1 MRQDDKTN
9 LVLAKERVSPSP
21 TNAPN
26 LVPMVVVVVV
36 VVVEVVVVVVV
47 GAIVDDDEVDFDFE
61 RWTLKKVL
69 VIAA

>member
-36 VVVEVVVVVVV
+36 VVVEVVVVV

-61 RWTLKKVL
+61 R
-69 VIAA
+69 

>member
-61 RWTLKKVL
+61 R
-69 VIAA
+69 

>member
-36 VVVEVVVVVVV
+36 VVLEVVVVV

-61 RWTLKKVL
+61 R
-69 VIAA
+69 

>member
-36 VVVEVVVVVVV
+36 VVVWGGVWDGVCVMWGVWRVACGVRRVARGVV
-47 GAIVDDDEVDFDFE
+47 
-61 RWTLKKVL
+61 
-69 VIAA
+69 

>member
-26 LVPMVVVVVV
+26 LVPMVEVVVVV
-36 VVVEVVVVVVV
+36 VKVVVVV
-47 GAIVDDDEVDFDFE
+47 GAIADDGEVDFDFE
-61 RWTLKKVL
+61 R
-69 VIAA
+69 

>member
-26 LVPMVVVVVV
+26 LVPMVEVVVVVKVVVVV
-36 VVVEVVVVVVV
+36 VVNVVLVVVVEVEVVR
-47 GAIVDDDEVDFDFE
+47 AIVDDDEVDFDFE
-61 RWTLKKVL
+61 R
-69 VIAA
+69 

>member
-26 LVPMVVVVVV
+26 LVPMVEVVV
-36 VVVEVVVVVVV
+36 VVVVVVV
-47 GAIVDDDEVDFDFE
+47 GAIADDGEVDFDFE
-61 RWTLKKVL
+61 R
-69 VIAA
+69 

>member
-1 MRQDDKTN
+1 MKQDDKTN

-26 LVPMVVVVVV
+26 LVPMVEVVV

-61 RWTLKKVL
+61 R
-69 VIAA
+69 

>member
-26 LVPMVVVVVV
+26 LVPMVEVVVVMMVVVV
-36 VVVEVVVVVVV
+36 VVVE
-47 GAIVDDDEVDFDFE
+47 DLHW
-61 RWTLKKVL
+61 R
-69 VIAA
+69 